1 MTSAGYLC
9 MLAVS
14 PGSMGGT
21 SQFAT
26 GSAGCQ
32 RFGRDAQN
40 HYINT
45 FMAKITPLSTAKFL
59 PAFIAEPLK
68 SGTDHLMPAGLPLD
82 LASITADAMG
92 KKNIEAGAIVNRLFA
107 QKASGL
113 FKLWTGTGT
122 PDALEEFYIVPF
134 AVMNLENTEAAC
146 NGLRPGTLIYED
158 RLPAYYQALSA
169 ALKAQIGAKYQII
182 FARKVAPL

>member
-1 MTSAGYLC
+1 MPKITTA
-9 MLAVS
+9 
-14 PGSMGGT
+14 
-21 SQFAT
+21 
-26 GSAGCQ
+26 
-32 RFGRDAQN
+32 
-40 HYINT
+40 NT

-82 LASITADAMG
+82 LASITADAAG
-92 KKNIEAGAIVNRLFA
+92 LKNIEAGAIVNRLFA

-113 FKLWTGTGT
+113 FKLWVGTGT
-122 PDALEEFYIVPF
+122 PDALEEFYLVPF
-134 AVMNLENTEAAC
+134 AAMDLANTEAAC

-158 RLPAYYQALSA
+158 RLPAYYQALTP
-169 ALKAQIGAKYQII
+169 ALKAQIGAKYQMI